1 MSTIYASGKE
11 EETFNQRL
19 HEICFKTNLNYDNLL
34 LPYDIEALIAHGE
47 MLGECGLIAAED
59 SATIVATMKEML
71 AEAKAGTLAMAPEWE
86 DCHSL
91 IEAELIE
98 RCGAAGKRLYM
109 GRSRNDQIISAL
121 RLYGKD
127 KIAEL
132 RRLLKKFM
140 RALLEFSKTHEM
152 VPMPGYTHTQ
162 RAMPSSVGMWASSFL
177 EILLNQKQTIEAAS
191 TMNDVNV
198 LGSAA
203 AYGTAFAIDREA
215 VTRKLGLGRTQV
227 NSLSCQLSRGQV
239 ECQTLQAFW
248 GVMFAINRL
257 ANDLVWMTSVEFG
270 FFKVAKSCTT
280 GSSIMPNKRNLDPCE
295 IIRGRYHIF
304 TGYLAQAQSVIASL
318 FSGYNSDYQE
328 SKPVFLEG
336 LELVANSIEV
346 MTIIIEHTGVNA
358 EKMRAA
364 FSPEIFAT
372 DAANRYVMDGKTF
385 RDAYQEVKANL
396 DKVDA
401 EDPYENIRNKTHLG
415 ATGNLGLDLLEM
427 RLKEWDE

>member
-1 MSTIYASGKE
+1 MSTIYASGME

-47 MLGECGLIAAED
+47 MLGECGLISTGD
-59 SATIVATMKEML
+59 SDLIVNTLKAMQT
-71 AEAKAGTLAMAPEWE
+71 EAKSGTLAMSPEWE

-121 RLYGKD
+121 RLFGKD
-127 KIAEL
+127 KIIEL
-132 RRLLKKFM
+132 QDLLKKFM
-140 RALLEFSKTHEM
+140 RALLEFSKRYEM

-177 EILLNQKQTIEAAS
+177 EILINQRQTIEAAYS
-191 TMNDVNV
+191 LNDVNV

-203 AYGTAFAIDREA
+203 AYGTSFAIDREA

-270 FFKVAKSCTT
+270 FFKVGKSCTT

-336 LELVANSIEV
+336 IELVANSIEV
-346 MTIIIEHTGVNA
+346 MTIIIEHTGVN
-358 EKMRAA
+358 EENMKAA

-372 DAANRYVMDGKTF
+372 DAANRYVMEGKTF
-385 RDAYQEVKANL
+385 RDAYREIKANI
-396 DKVDA
+396 DKVEA
-401 EDPYENIRNKTHLG
+401 EDPSENIRSKTHLG
-415 ATGNLGLDLLEM
+415 ATGNLGLDLLEK
-427 RLKEWDE
+427 RLEEWD